1 MALAANAS
9 RRTDE
14 QAGRT
19 RRRGDRLR
27 FHFRRA
33 RPDEFRERRG
43 IASERTGARPT
54 RAGLGEHAHRR
65 PGLRQIHR
73 RRACRAGLD
82 ARRDGRRRAFFAKGG
97 IGHGGRR
104 PHAVSGVF
112 PGCCRA
118 HRHFG
123 GCGARIGRH
132 ELVARSRPDRPPRAA
147 FRRRALR
154 PHAVARARGAEA
166 RARGDDLC
174 HQDRPTRA
182 ANRRSDNKRA

>member
-1 MALAANAS
+1 MALAANTS

-19 RRRGDRLR
+19 RRRGDRVR

-33 RPDEFRERRG
+33 RPVEFRKRRG
-43 IASERTGARPT
+43 IASGRTGARPT
-54 RAGLGEHAHRR
+54 RAGLGEHPHRR

-73 RRACRAGLD
+73 RRACRAGRD
-82 ARRDGRRRAFFAKGG
+82 ACRDGRRRAISAKGG
-97 IGHGGRR
+97 IGRGGRR
-104 PHAVSGVF
+104 PRAISGVV
-112 PGCCRA
+112 PGDRRA
-118 HRHFG
+118 DWRVG
-123 GCGARIGRH
+123 GCGAWIGRH

-154 PHAVARARGAEA
+154 PHPFARARGAEA
-166 RARGDDLC
+166 RARGNDLC
-174 HQDRPTRA
+174 HQNPPMRA